1 MKQINFKMYL
11 LAFSVFMDNNRILW
25 KRAESYKHSSRYL
38 TNIDSMHAPT
48 NDSILVEN
56 IDKCNYFWICIAYS
70 SIFNDSWKKK
80 IVNATFI
87 ALRYRCKILIS
98 DKLDN
103 RKKNYQSKTHLEL
116 KLALTKS

>member
-1 MKQINFKMYL
+1 
-11 LAFSVFMDNNRILW
+11 
-25 KRAESYKHSSRYL
+25 
-38 TNIDSMHAPT
+38 MHAPT

-56 IDKCNYFWICIAYS
+56 IDKCNYFWICNAYS
-70 SIFNDSWKKK
+70 SIFNDSWKK

-103 RKKNYQSKTHLEL
+103 RKEKLPEQNSFRTETRSDEEL
-116 KLALTKS
+116 KLVETRPSIITCAGELI

>member
-1 MKQINFKMYL
+1 MT
-11 LAFSVFMDNNRILW
+11 RG
-25 KRAESYKHSSRYL
+25 
-38 TNIDSMHAPT
+38 
-48 NDSILVEN
+48 
-56 IDKCNYFWICIAYS
+56 
-70 SIFNDSWKKK
+70 KK

-103 RKKNYQSKTHLEL
+103 QKKNYQSKTHLEL

>member
-1 MKQINFKMYL
+1 MKQINFQMYL

-70 SIFNDSWKKK
+70 SIFNDSWKK

-103 RKKNYQSKTHLEL
+103 RNKNYQSKTHLEL